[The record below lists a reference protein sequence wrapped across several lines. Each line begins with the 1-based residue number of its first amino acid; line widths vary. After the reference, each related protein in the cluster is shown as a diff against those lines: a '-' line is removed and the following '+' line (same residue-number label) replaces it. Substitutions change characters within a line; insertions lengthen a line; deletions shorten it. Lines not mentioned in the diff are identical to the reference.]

1 MQGLISLVFA
11 GLIILL
17 VGMDLVSSLSTCL
30 FAFGTKELWTDYL
43 DVYFAL
49 SPLVFFLISFS
60 SIAAFA
66 YHDEPI
72 Q

>member
-30 FAFGTKELWTDYL
+30 FAFGTKEL
-43 DVYFAL
+43 
-49 SPLVFFLISFS
+49 
-60 SIAAFA
+60 
-66 YHDEPI
+66 
-72 Q
+72 